1 MIVAAAWAWAIAGI
15 VAFLFL
21 GVLVAVVL
29 GAVGMPGDFLRRR
42 RTPEGEVVAGVET
55 PAEVP
60 ERTAEETAAEAE
72 RLERERDA

>member
-1 MIVAAAWAWAIAGI
+1 VIVADAWAWAVAGI

-29 GAVGMPGDFLRRR
+29 GAVGMPGDALRRR
-42 RTPEGEVVAGVET
+42 RTPEGEVVGGVET